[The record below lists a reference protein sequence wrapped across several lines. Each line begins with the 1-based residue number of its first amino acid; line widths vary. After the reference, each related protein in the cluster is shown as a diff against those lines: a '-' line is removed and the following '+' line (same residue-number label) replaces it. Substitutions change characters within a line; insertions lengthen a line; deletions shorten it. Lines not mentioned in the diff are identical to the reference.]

1 MTDAVVKVI
10 EDSDGDKR
18 LCAYVVFD
26 GQNAGGVNDLR
37 SFLKGKLPPHMVP
50 GMFTMLDSLP
60 LTSNG
65 KVDRRALPDPSN
77 EQPHTAEGFVGP
89 RTPTEELV
97 AAAWCQALKLPR
109 VSMGDNFFELGGH
122 SLLAA
127 KVFAEL
133 QRKVTVE
140 LNLVDIFNAPT
151 VAGLAN
157 LIYER
162 EAQHQESDELM
173 SLLAELDD
181 LSDEEARQ
189 QMTEERATT
198 SPARL

>member
-1 MTDAVVKVI
+1 
-10 EDSDGDKR
+10 
-18 LCAYVVFD
+18 
-26 GQNAGGVNDLR
+26 
-37 SFLKGKLPPHMVP
+37 MVP
-50 GMFTMLDSLP
+50 GSFTTLDSLP

-65 KVDRRALPDPSN
+65 KVDRRALPDPN
-77 EQPHTAEGFVGP
+77 PDRQPADGFIGP
-89 RTPTEELV
+89 RTPTEEMV

-109 VSMGDNFFELGGH
+109 VSLDDNFFELGGH

-133 QRKVTVE
+133 QRTVTVE
-140 LNLVDIFNAPT
+140 LNLVDIFKAPT

-173 SLLAELDD
+173 SLLAELED

-189 QMTEERATT
+189 RMTEERATL

>member
-1 MTDAVVKVI
+1 MVREFTARHSPLTGNVKCDRGLA
-10 EDSDGDKR
+10 EP
-18 LCAYVVFD
+18 
-26 GQNAGGVNDLR
+26 
-37 SFLKGKLPPHMVP
+37 LPPQP
-50 GMFTMLDSLP
+50 SA
-60 LTSNG
+60 
-65 KVDRRALPDPSN
+65 ALWAAYAN
-77 EQPHTAEGFVGP
+77 
-89 RTPTEELV
+89 EELV
-97 AAAWCQALKLPR
+97 AAAWCQPKLPLC
-109 VSMGDNFFELGGH
+109 MNDNFFELGGH

-133 QRKVTVE
+133 QRTVTVE

-181 LSDEEARQ
+181 LSDEEAHQ
-189 QMTEERATT
+189 QMTEERATL

>member
-1 MTDAVVKVI
+1 M
-10 EDSDGDKR
+10 
-18 LCAYVVFD
+18 
-26 GQNAGGVNDLR
+26 N
-37 SFLKGKLPPHMVP
+37 
-50 GMFTMLDSLP
+50 
-60 LTSNG
+60 
-65 KVDRRALPDPSN
+65 
-77 EQPHTAEGFVGP
+77 
-89 RTPTEELV
+89 
-97 AAAWCQALKLPR
+97 
-109 VSMGDNFFELGGH
+109 DNFFELGGH

-133 QRKVTVE
+133 QRTVTVE

-181 LSDEEARQ
+181 LSDEEAHQ
-189 QMTEERATT
+189 QMTKERATI
-198 SPARL
+198 SPARAFASKVVKASPPPGIATRRVDRK